1 MTGRSRVRASRWVA
15 ALSVVAA
22 VSAHAALPRAVGR
35 AFLDAGIPLNHV
47 SIVVQDTTR
56 PRPLFAHDAD
66 RPRNPASV
74 MKLVTTFAALDLLGP
89 DYRWKT
95 EAYLGGPLVDG
106 ELRGDLIL
114 KGYGDPKIT
123 VEQWQSFIAQLRA
136 KGLATVDG
144 DLVVDRSYFT
154 VPGYDPARF
163 DHEPLK
169 PYNVG
174 PDALLVNFKS
184 LKLTLA
190 PDEASASVAVH
201 ADPPLDVVSLGAPPA
216 LSSDP
221 CDDWRL
227 RAAPSIDDR
236 GDRASIA
243 FAGSYPAS
251 CGERD
256 WWISMLDHPHYVGA
270 MFETYFRAAG
280 GHFAG
285 GLKEGRAPA
294 GEAPFAVLESPPLAE
309 IVRDV
314 NKLSNNV
321 MARQIFLTLA
331 TTVSPP
337 PATPANA
344 VAAVRRWLAARKL
357 AMPGL
362 VIENGSGLSRRE
374 RNTAG
379 GLNRLLLA
387 ANASKVGDAFADSLA
402 VAAVDGT
409 VERRFLNGDVAGQA
423 LLKTGSLEGVRALAG
438 YVLDATGRRYTVVAI
453 VNDPRAARAGPAL
466 DFLVQWI
473 HRSGATWKPAPYR

>member
-1 MTGRSRVRASRWVA
+1 MGDVATVRRCGLARGARVF
-15 ALSVVAA
+15 ALALML
-22 VSAHAALPRAVGR
+22 SAPIAHGKLPREVGR

-47 SIVVQDTTR
+47 GIVVQETTKA
-56 PRPLFAHDAD
+56 RPLFENDAA

-106 ELRGDLIL
+106 VLHGDLIL

-136 KGLATVDG
+136 NGLAAVEG
-144 DLVVDRSYFT
+144 DLVLDRSRFALA
-154 VPGYDPARF
+154 PYDPAAF
-163 DHEPLK
+163 DHDPLK

-190 PDEASASVAVH
+190 PDATGSAVVVR
-201 ADPPLDVVSLGAPPA
+201 ADPPLADITLGAAPL
-216 LSSDP
+216 LSGDS
-221 CDDWRL
+221 CADWRL
-227 RAAPSIDDR
+227 RAAPAIDDR
-236 GDRASIA
+236 GDRGAIS
-243 FAGSYPAS
+243 FGGTYPQA

-256 WWISMLDHPHYVGA
+256 WWIAMLDHPHYVRA

-280 GHFAG
+280 GRFSG
-285 GLKEGRAPA
+285 GVKERTAPK
-294 GEAPFAVLESPPLAE
+294 GTPFAVLESPPLYD

-331 TTVSPP
+331 TTASAS
-337 PATPANA
+337 PATTGR
-344 VAAVRRWLAARKL
+344 AADVVKRWLAARKL

-362 VIENGSGLSRRE
+362 VLENGSGLSRQE
-374 RNTAG
+374 RNTAS
-379 GLNRLLLA
+379 GLNQLLLA
-387 ANASKVGDAFADSLA
+387 ANASKVREEFQN
-402 VAAVDGT
+402 GT
-409 VERRFLNGDVAGQA
+409 VGGQA

-438 YVLDATGRRYTVVAI
+438 YVIESSGRRFTVVAI
-453 VNDPRAARAGPAL
+453 VNDRNAARAGPAL
-466 DFLVQWI
+466 DYLVQWVFQ
-473 HRSGATWKPAPYR
+473 RGATWDPALQR